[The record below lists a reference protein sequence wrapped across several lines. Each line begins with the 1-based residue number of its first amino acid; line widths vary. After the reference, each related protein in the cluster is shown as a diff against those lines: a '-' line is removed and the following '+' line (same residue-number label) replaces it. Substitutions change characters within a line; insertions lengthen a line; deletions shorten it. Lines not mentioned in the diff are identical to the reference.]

1 MFTCTHRLQLQLDV
15 PLSAKNGQSEEK
27 INQNVVKKRHSTI
40 KEKRNC
46 PKSYPNKKTKNVII
60 FLSFSF

>member
-1 MFTCTHRLQLQLDV
+1 MFNCTHRLQLQLDV

-27 INQNVVKKRHSTI
+27 INQNVVEKRHSTI

-46 PKSYPNKKTKNVII
+46 PKSYPNKKNKKCNN
-60 FLSFSF
+60 FFKF